1 MSESVNIPHALF
13 NQTIELLESL
23 DSQDFDPIFACRH
36 RYVLYS
42 FLLQKQRSG
51 LRNVHTGQV
60 CFCHNQSRSVEQA
73 SPPS

>member
-1 MSESVNIPHALF
+1 MSENVKISQTLF
-13 NQTIELLESL
+13 NQTIDLLEAL

-42 FLLQKQRSG
+42 FLIEKQRSC
-51 LRNVHTGQV
+51 LRNVHTGKV
-60 CFCHNQSRSVEQA
+60 CFCHNQSRSIEQA